1 MPVMS
6 VFTRFQQKTV
16 KLPIVDIKFFHTIKE
31 KLKHIFCVSVIGNAH
46 IAALPVI
53 AALAGALHSSAE
65 LVGFQIIAAAR
76 SEPKSEFGRKFLAER
91 RALIEFIGKF
101 IIEAPKILIVINP
114 TVVYDIR
121 IERRNA
127 RTRKSLFYF
136 KKRVAYV
143 FACYIK
149 HMVVPRIVLCAE
161 INRFC
166 NAFYILK
173 EIGSHDL
180 HIKAAR
186 RTADCRM

>member
-1 MPVMS
+1 M
-6 VFTRFQQKTV
+6 
-16 KLPIVDIKFFHTIKE
+16 
-31 KLKHIFCVSVIGNAH
+31 IGNAH

-76 SEPKSEFGRKFLAER
+76 PEPKSEFGRKFLAER
-91 RALIEFIGKF
+91 RALIEFIGEF

-136 KKRVAYV
+136 KKESRMFSLVISSIWSYQELYCV
-143 FACYIK
+143 
-149 HMVVPRIVLCAE
+149 
-161 INRFC
+161 
-166 NAFYILK
+166 
-173 EIGSHDL
+173 
-180 HIKAAR
+180 R
-186 RTADCRM
+186 R

>member
-1 MPVMS
+1 MS

-16 KLPIVDIKFFHTIKE
+16 KLPIVNIKFFHTIKE

-91 RALIEFIGKF
+91 RALIEFIGEF

-127 RTRKSLFYF
+127 RTRKALFYF
-136 KKRVAYV
+136 
-143 FACYIK
+143 
-149 HMVVPRIVLCAE
+149 E
-161 INRFC
+161 
-166 NAFYILK
+166 K
-173 EIGSHDL
+173 ESRMFSLVISSIWSYQEL
-180 HIKAAR
+180 YCVR
-186 RTADCRM
+186 R